1 MLFLVSMPGLI
12 RHLWQL
18 ETAVFQHGG
27 LIRAV
32 LLNDVSNAADDLLFK
47 LVGDKENMF
56 SLLLFRLV
64 SML

>member
-1 MLFLVSMPGLI
+1 MLFLDLMPGLI

-18 ETAVFQHGG
+18 ETVAFQHGG
-27 LIRAV
+27 LIRVV

-47 LVGDKENMF
+47 LVGYKENIF